1 MRCFFGCGC
10 ILQEERRELR
20 CVRQVIILKHVQ
32 QMLAKRANGFNLV
45 DVPLDDD
52 ERTGPGLG
60 VNALVK
66 RASAPGA
73 RPRVKAQRAHVDLG
87 VSQAYEVL
95 RLPALPRHVIAVL
108 VHDGGGQAEHVPDLT
123 EVPILHK

>member
-1 MRCFFGCGC
+1 
-10 ILQEERRELR
+10 
-20 CVRQVIILKHVQ
+20 
-32 QMLAKRANGFNLV
+32 MLAERADGLDLV
-45 DVPLDDD
+45 AVSLDDD

-60 VNALVK
+60 VNALVE

-73 RPRVKAQRAHVDLG
+73 RPRVKAQCAHIDLG
-87 VSQAYEVL
+87 FSQAREVL
-95 RLPALPRHVIAVL
+95 RLPARPRHVIAVL